1 MTNKVSFSYILM
13 LGFMLFALFFGAG
26 NLIFPPMLGQM
37 AGNNVWLANA
47 GFLVTGVGLPL
58 LAITAFVF
66 SGKSD
71 IQSLASRVH
80 PLFGIVFTTVLY
92 LAIGPFFAIPRSGN
106 VSFEIGI
113 KPYVSN
119 GASPTILT
127 IFTVV
132 LFAVACLLSLN
143 PSRIID
149 IVGKFLTPIKLTFI
163 GLLVIV
169 SVVKPMGRLQSPSE
183 GYNTSYVFFKGFQEG
198 YLTLDALVAFVF
210 GMIIVNAIKE
220 RGATTKKQLMTI
232 CAKATAIATTLLVSI
247 YTALSYMGA
256 SSVEKLGHLNNGAE
270 ILAKVSNYYFGSY
283 GAILLGLLITVA
295 CLTTSVGLIISCATF
310 FHGLFPKFSYRKIAI
325 ILSVF
330 STLVA
335 NIGLTQLITIS
346 VPVLMALYP
355 MVISLIFLTFLHPIF
370 NGNPTVY
377 RVSLL
382 FTFIISIF
390 DGLNSAG
397 LKIVIINE
405 FFDQYLPFYGI
416 GLGWLL
422 PSIIGGLS
430 GYIFSVLRKKNKLNS
445 SEIQLK
451 EN

>member
-66 SGKSD
+66 SGKND

-80 PLFGIVFTTVLY
+80 PLFGIVFTAVLY

-113 KPYVSN
+113 KPFVSN

-132 LFAVACLLSLN
+132 FFFVSFLLSLN

-163 GLLVIV
+163 GLLVVV

-232 CAKATAIATTLLVSI
+232 CAKATAIATILLVSI

-270 ILAKVSNYYFGSY
+270 VLAKVSNYYFGSY
-283 GAILLGLLITVA
+283 GAIVLGLLITVA
-295 CLTTSVGLIISCATF
+295 CLTTSVGVTISCATF
-310 FHGLFPKFSYRKIAI
+310 FHGLFPKVSYRKIAI
-325 ILSVF
+325 IISVF

-355 MVISLIFLTFLHPIF
+355 MVISLIFLTFLHPLF
-370 NGNPTVY
+370 KGNPTVY

-382 FTFIISIF
+382 FTFIISVF

-397 LKIVIINE
+397 LKFVMINE

-445 SEIQLK
+445 SEIQLN
-451 EN
+451 E

>member
-113 KPYVSN
+113 KPFVSN

-132 LFAVACLLSLN
+132 FFAVACLLSLN

-163 GLLVIV
+163 GLLIVV
-169 SVVKPMGRLQSPSE
+169 SVVKPMGRLQSLSE

-310 FHGLFPKFSYRKIAI
+310 FHGLFPKVSYRKIAI
-325 ILSVF
+325 ILSIF

-335 NIGLTQLITIS
+335 NIGLTQLIKIS

-370 NGNPTVY
+370 NRNPNVY

-382 FTFIISIF
+382 FTFVISIF

-397 LKIVIINE
+397 LNFVIINE

-445 SEIQLK
+445 SEIPLK
-451 EN
+451 E

>member
-113 KPYVSN
+113 KPFVSN

-132 LFAVACLLSLN
+132 FFAVACLLSLN
-143 PSRIID
+143 PSRIIN

-163 GLLVIV
+163 GLLVVV
-169 SVVKPMGRLQSPSE
+169 SVVKPMGKLQSPSE

-210 GMIIVNAIKE
+210 GMIIVNAIKD

-310 FHGLFPKFSYRKIAI
+310 FHGLFPKVSYRKIAI
-325 ILSVF
+325 ILSIF

-335 NIGLTQLITIS
+335 NIGLTQLIKIS

-355 MVISLIFLTFLHPIF
+355 MVISLIFLILLHPIF

-382 FTFIISIF
+382 FTFVISIF

-397 LKIVIINE
+397 LKFVIIKE

-445 SEIQLK
+445 SEIPLK
-451 EN
+451 E

>member
-113 KPYVSN
+113 KPFVSN

-132 LFAVACLLSLN
+132 FFAVACLLSLN
-143 PSRIID
+143 PSRIIN

-163 GLLVIV
+163 GLFVVV

-210 GMIIVNAIKE
+210 GMIIVNAIKD

-310 FHGLFPKFSYRKIAI
+310 FHGLFPKVSYRKIAI
-325 ILSVF
+325 ILSIF

-335 NIGLTQLITIS
+335 NIGLTQLIKIS

-355 MVISLIFLTFLHPIF
+355 MVISLIFLILLHPIF

-382 FTFIISIF
+382 FTFVISIF

-397 LKIVIINE
+397 LKFVIIKE

-445 SEIQLK
+445 SEIPLK
-451 EN
+451 E